1 MRGAPFIG
9 IDTET
14 TGLDPHTARLRLL
27 QLATPTHSF
36 IIDLFQTPVAS
47 LQPLLALLA
56 APHPIKVSHNAKF
69 ETKFLLKH
77 CGVRL
82 QGVFDT
88 YLASQLIAAG
98 DESIRHGL
106 ASVAQRWL
114 GFTLDKEEQRSDW
127 SSSTLSESQ
136 LDYAAR
142 DAQVLLPLRER
153 LQEKLEELD
162 LTRVAQIEFDA
173 VLSLAALE
181 IAGVYLDAAQ
191 WRALIEEVRGKH
203 EIVGDALRRELAA
216 TAPQQSLF
224 DEPTAIN
231 LDSPAQLQ
239 AALKQHLGIELN
251 NTREGSLQ
259 KLVPQYPILSQV
271 LEYRHLSKSLSSY
284 GENFL
289 EHINKTTGRIHAEF
303 RQLGTPTGRMTA
315 TQPSLQQVP
324 HDAAYRSCF
333 AAPAGRKLIVADY
346 SQIEMRILADF
357 ANDEALLTAFASGAD
372 LHRTTSAQMHGLKLE
387 DVTPQQREAAK
398 RLNYGLVYGMGAE
411 GLASQINSSVKE
423 AELLIEKYFTA
434 YAGVARWLR
443 AAADTAT
450 REGRSRTASGR
461 LWVYRLDPRDPET
474 GRQQFG
480 ALQRVG
486 KNTPIQGSASDIF
499 KRAMTLVNA
508 ALLPYD
514 AFIVNS
520 IHDEIVVECAAAI
533 AEETKALVVEAM
545 TAAGREFLARVP
557 VIVEAIVSDAWLK
570 K

>member
-1 MRGAPFIG
+1 MSGAPFIG
-9 IDTET
+9 LDTET

-36 IIDLFQTPVAS
+36 IVDVFQTPVVA
-47 LQPLLALLA
+47 LQPLLALLT
-56 APHPIKVSHNAKF
+56 APQPIKVAHNAKF
-69 ETKFLLKH
+69 EAKFLLKH
-77 CGVRL
+77 CGIIL
-82 QGVFDT
+82 NGIFDT

-98 DESIRHGL
+98 DESVRHSL

-114 GFTLDKEEQRSDW
+114 GYSLDKEEQRSDW

-142 DAQVLLPLRER
+142 DAQVLLPLQAR
-153 LQEKLEELD
+153 LQDKLVELD

-173 VLSLAALE
+173 VLSLAAME
-181 IAGVYLDAAQ
+181 IAGVYLDAVQ

-203 EIVGDALRRELAA
+203 EIIGDALRSELAA
-216 TAPQQSLF
+216 TASQQSLF
-224 DEPTAIN
+224 DEPPALN

-239 AALKQHLGIELN
+239 AALNQHLGLELN
-251 NTREGSLQ
+251 GTREWQLQ
-259 KLVPQYPILSQV
+259 KLVPQYPLLTQV

-284 GENFL
+284 GENIL
-289 EHINKTTGRIHAEF
+289 EHINKATGRIHAEF
-303 RQLGTPTGRMTA
+303 RQLGTPTGRITA
-315 TQPSLQQVP
+315 TQPSLQQIR
-324 HDAAYRSCF
+324 HDVAYRSCF
-333 AAPAGRKLIVADY
+333 TAPAGRKLITADY

-357 ANDEALLTAFASGAD
+357 ANDEALLQAFISGAD
-372 LHRTTSAQMHGLKLE
+372 LHRLTYAQMHDLKLE

-398 RLNYGLVYGMGAE
+398 HLNYGLVYGMGAE

-423 AELLIEKYFTA
+423 AELLIEKYFSA

-499 KRAMTLVNA
+499 KRAMTLVHA
-508 ALLPYD
+508 ALLPHD

-545 TAAGREFLARVP
+545 TAAGREFLQRVP
-557 VIVEAIVSDAWLK
+557 VVVEAMIGNAWLK